1 MNCGNSCSPIT
12 MASACILS
20 LGDRICH
27 PTETDFWG
35 PIPPPVME
43 LREQRICIT
52 GGGGF
57 VGSHLADR
65 LVANNDVVVV
75 DDFSNGRREWIPDEA
90 RVVDGDLRESA
101 VVGEA
106 IDEETTLVFHC
117 AADKAVNTDDPNAQ
131 FRSNT
136 ELTATVLERMDTVGC
151 DRIAFTS
158 SSTVY
163 GEAPRPTP
171 EDYAPLEP
179 ISMYGAAKLAEESL
193 LSVYAHSHDMQVWTF
208 RFANIV
214 GPRLQVGAVIPDFIQ
229 KLREDPSEL
238 EILGDGRQEK
248 SYMHIEDC
256 VEAMCYVVENADDSL
271 NTYNLGTR
279 TTTSVRSIA
288 DIVAEEMGVDPAY
301 TFTGGDRGWVGDVP
315 RMRLSVEKLAGLGWE
330 AEGSLD
336 DAVRRAVGE
345 LI

>member
-1 MNCGNSCSPIT
+1 MK
-12 MASACILS
+12 LS
-20 LGDRICH
+20 GKRIC
-27 PTETDFWG
+27 
-35 PIPPPVME
+35 V
-43 LREQRICIT
+43 T

-65 LVANNDVVVV
+65 LVEDNEVVVA
-75 DDFSNGRREWIPDEA
+75 DRFDNGRREWVPDEA
-90 RVVDGDLRESA
+90 EVVEGDLQDPA
-101 VVGEA
+101 VVAEA
-106 IDEETTLVFHC
+106 IDGSTDAVFHF
-117 AADKAVNTDDPNAQ
+117 AADKAVNSDDPNEQ
-131 FRSNT
+131 FRLNT
-136 ELTATVLERMDTVGC
+136 DLTANVAERMQAVGC

-193 LSVYAHSHDMQVWTF
+193 LSVYAHSHGFRVWNF

-214 GPRLQVGAVIPDFIQ
+214 GPRLQLGAVVPDFIQ
-229 KLREDPSEL
+229 KLRADPSTL

-256 VEAMCYVVENADDSL
+256 LDAMAYAVEHADDAM

-279 TTTSVRSIA
+279 TTTSVRTIA
-288 DIVAEEMGVDPAY
+288 DIVADEMGVDPAY
-301 TFTGGDRGWVGDVP
+301 EFTGGDRGWVGDVP

-330 AEGSLD
+330 PDGSSD
-336 DAVRRAVGE
+336 DAVRRAVRE
-345 LI
+345 LLEQDFS